1 MTDADGRTGTT
12 NIDIVAGN
20 TAPTVELILPLDGG
34 FFEFGDTVKYEV
46 TVTDPEDGTIDCS
59 RVVVQ
64 PGLGHDQHSHG
75 YEQYTRLQ
83 RQLRAARR
91 RRPRRAPTSS
101 APSPPPTPTPAPAPP
116 VR

>member
-1 MTDADGRTGTT
+1 M
-12 NIDIVAGN
+12 AGN
-20 TAPTVELILPLDGG
+20 TAPTVELTLPLDGG
-34 FFEFGDTVKYEV
+34 FIEFGDTVKYEV

-75 YEQYTRLQ
+75 YEQYTGCSGSFVLPGD
-83 RQLRAARR
+83 AGHVG
-91 RRPRRAPTSS
+91 APTSS
-101 APSPPPTPTPAPAPP
+101 APSLPPTVTAGPAPP